1 MECARLKP
9 PPIAGRVPVG
19 FAATPAPA
27 VVAAVLARLRAIK
40 RRNAPSGA
48 AGASAGF
55 WLDVFCF

>member
-48 AGASAGF
+48 ADASVGF